1 MPITKFLQSLAG
13 TCPTAGSRPA
23 SCNGI
28 TRNASRSTM
37 RDCPALPRH
46 RSGRS
51 NVKGTENVVTKKNN
65 KVKRIRVA
73 HRDDKMCGVHL
84 GGCMMSIQGKST
96 LDHIIPQSLI
106 QAFGLNS
113 QEFNK
118 DWNLQVMHPECNVKC
133 GGAIHGLPCFQC
145 ACHYYE
151 VVGEN
156 LYVLY
161 QDGQMQETNLL
172 MENFV
177 IQHGPDPT
185 GLSIRVEPISQTPKS
200 WPKTKTLNLD
210 SRNTP
215 VHYVISITPPMV
227 QEFNHREAERVRLI
241 KQASQGRGPTDV
253 VYLSQKYNQN
263 FRFSPNKAPER
274 ANLNPFPFH

>member
-1 MPITKFLQSLAG
+1 M
-13 TCPTAGSRPA
+13 
-23 SCNGI
+23 
-28 TRNASRSTM
+28 
-37 RDCPALPRH
+37 
-46 RSGRS
+46 
-51 NVKGTENVVTKKNN
+51 TKKYN

-106 QAFGLNS
+106 QTFGLNS

-118 DWNLQVMHPECNVKC
+118 DWNLQVMHPECNGKR

-145 ACHYYE
+145 ACHSYE

-185 GLSIRVEPISQTPKS
+185 GLSIRVEPISQNPKS
-200 WPKTKTLNLD
+200 WPMGPKLNLD

-215 VHYVISITPPMV
+215 VHYVTCITPPMV
-227 QEFNHREAERVRLI
+227 PEFNHREKERVRILE
-241 KQASQGRGPTDV
+241 QVGQRRRTTDV
-253 VYLSQKYNQN
+253 VYLSEEYNPN
-263 FRFSPNKAPER
+263 FSFGSTKSPHQ
-274 ANLNPFPFH
+274 ANTNPFPFH

>member
-1 MPITKFLQSLAG
+1 
-13 TCPTAGSRPA
+13 
-23 SCNGI
+23 
-28 TRNASRSTM
+28 
-37 RDCPALPRH
+37 
-46 RSGRS
+46 
-51 NVKGTENVVTKKNN
+51 
-65 KVKRIRVA
+65 
-73 HRDDKMCGVHL
+73 
-84 GGCMMSIQGKST
+84 
-96 LDHIIPQSLI
+96 
-106 QAFGLNS
+106 
-113 QEFNK
+113 
-118 DWNLQVMHPECNVKC
+118 MHPECNVKR

-145 ACHYYE
+145 ACHYYQ

-161 QDGQMQETNLL
+161 QNGQMQETNLL
-172 MENFV
+172 LEHFV
-177 IQHGPDPT
+177 IQLGPDPSS
-185 GLSIRVEPISQTPKS
+185 LSIRVEPISRNPKWRS
-200 WPKTKTLNLD
+200 KTKTLNLD